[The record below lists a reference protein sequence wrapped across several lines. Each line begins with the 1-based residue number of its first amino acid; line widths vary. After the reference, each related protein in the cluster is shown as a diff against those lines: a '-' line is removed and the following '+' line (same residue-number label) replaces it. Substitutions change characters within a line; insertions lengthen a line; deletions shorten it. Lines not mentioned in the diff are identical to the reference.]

1 MSAASPPGR
10 PSRVL
15 VVEDEALVAM
25 GIEDALASLGV
36 GMVGPA
42 ASVDKALDLVA
53 AGGFDGVLLDV
64 NLRGESV
71 EPVADALAAS
81 GTPFVFVTGH
91 GPEGLPEAHRNRP
104 TLAKPFRDA
113 DLADA
118 VRRHLAA
125 AP

>member
-1 MSAASPPGR
+1 MNAAAARGTIR
-10 PSRVL
+10 IL

-25 GIEDALASLGV
+25 GIEDALTDLGMR
-36 GMVGPA
+36 MVGPA

-53 AGGFDGVLLDV
+53 AGGFDGALLDV

-71 EPVADALAAS
+71 RPVADALAAS

-91 GPEGLPEAHRNRP
+91 GPEGLPEAHRHRP

-113 DLADA
+113 DLAEA

-125 AP
+125 AG

>member
-1 MSAASPPGR
+1 MSAADPPNR

-25 GIEDALASLGV
+25 GIEDALTDLGMR
-36 GMVGPA
+36 MVGPA
-42 ASVDKALDLVA
+42 ASVDKALELVA
-53 AGGFDGVLLDV
+53 AGGFDGALLDV

-91 GPEGLPEAHRNRP
+91 GPEGLPGAHRHRP
-104 TLAKPFRDA
+104 ILAKPFRDA

-125 AP
+125 G